1 MNEFWIED
9 LEAGY
14 YDKVLNNGLRKK
26 RGIQSNWHNTT
37 FKKVSDHIKNEVHLD
52 YACGPG
58 TFTGIYTNSKSIC
71 VDTVSY
77 THLTLPTSDLV

>member
-14 YDKVLNNGLRKK
+14 YDKALNNGLRKK

-37 FKKVSDHIKNEVHLD
+37 FKNL
-52 YACGPG
+52 
-58 TFTGIYTNSKSIC
+58 F
-71 VDTVSY
+71 
-77 THLTLPTSDLV
+77 